1 MKILTNV
8 CWSVLKRW
16 GGSKLHSKVAAAPLQ
31 KFNQGSRETELE
43 IRRARLFDHES
54 SLSFSKLHKSSFWA
68 PFELL
73 LSSFWASWAEL
84 GLISL
89 FEACPLSRL
98 MPFLHKLWPYFEP
111 TNTFSRA
118 FKPEPRLAPPLKLN
132 TFTEPVYLYYRNHSG
147 PARKGPET
155 TKLLENEI
163 NVQKNLKF

>member
-1 MKILTNV
+1 MLKLKLKCQKFLWKKMKILTNV

-73 LSSFWASWAEL
+73 LSFLSRAWTNISIWGLSIVKIDAFLAQALALFWAHQYFFSSFQARAQTCSTPKTKHFYRACL
-84 GLISL
+84 SL
-89 FEACPLSRL
+89 LSQSFR
-98 MPFLHKLWPYFEP
+98 
-111 TNTFSRA
+111 TS
-118 FKPEPRLAPPLKLN
+118 
-132 TFTEPVYLYYRNHSG
+132 
-147 PARKGPET
+147 
-155 TKLLENEI
+155 
-163 NVQKNLKF
+163 